1 MGDKTVVETIYGKHH
16 KFEVMKESAII
27 GSTKYHIYRD
37 GKYHRGSFS
46 SLSDAVEVAKRE
58 G

>member
-1 MGDKTVVETIYGKHH
+1 MANKKVVETIYGKHH
-16 KFEVMKESAII
+16 KFEVFQESSII
-27 GSTKYHIYRD
+27 GSTKYYVYRD

-46 SLSDAVEVAKRE
+46 SLSDAVDAAKRE